1 MDDIELDN
9 LDDKPEEEP
18 EEQQEQETHIDN
30 DWRDQSIVIIDTS
43 NPDAEIPNPKKDAAV
58 IRRAYTEDKKS
69 LLREMDVNIN
79 KGDGP
84 SAKAMFEKLKVT
96 VNRKGKVNGAEFGG
110 VRIIVQKGK
119 RLVYTEDVKKASKVN
134 EFKTLV
140 DRAKL
145 EHEKTAVAVVEEV
158 IPDVSVSEDLAN
170 SVLRNSIENLE
181 SFIDEKVAEIESNGV
196 TLDREK
202 IREFRGIT
210 KTADH
215 NLDNGGLKV
224 QEEYFR
230 NLARDEPNELKSRLY
245 EEMADVCVLKADEIR
260 LRRNQRP
267 ESEIVQSIVEEETQN
282 NDLTRFERFKRWAK
296 KNLAG
301 VSVVAISVA
310 GIITTIVMG
319 ARNAVKRGARATS
332 KFAKTLAKVAE
343 KAVPLIGALLNLAAK
358 VLTLGAKAVGFLSN
372 HLWILAV
379 AITYALYERRKK
391 TTK

>member
-1 MDDIELDN
+1 MADIELDN
-9 LDDKPEEEP
+9 FDDRPEEEEP
-18 EEQQEQETHIDN
+18 EQQEEETNVGN
-30 DWRDQSIVIIDTS
+30 DWRGQSIVIIDTS

-58 IRRAYTEDKKS
+58 IRRAYTEDKKG
-69 LLREMDVNIN
+69 LLREIDVNIN

-84 SAKAMFEKLKVT
+84 SAKTIFEKLKVT
-96 VNRKGKVNGAEFGG
+96 VNRKVRVNGAEFDG
-110 VRIIVQKGK
+110 VRIIVQKCK

-145 EHEKTAVAVVEEV
+145 EHEKTAVAVV
-158 IPDVSVSEDLAN
+158 SVSEDLAN

-181 SFIDEKVAEIESNGV
+181 SFMDEKVAKIESNGV

-224 QEEYFR
+224 QEGYFR
-230 NLARDEPNELKSRLY
+230 NLARHEPNELKSRLY
-245 EEMADVCVLKADEIR
+245 EEMADVWVLKADEIR

-267 ESEIVQSIVEEETQN
+267 ESEIVQNMVGEDTQN

-296 KNLAG
+296 K
-301 VSVVAISVA
+301 
-310 GIITTIVMG
+310 T
-319 ARNAVKRGARATS
+319 
-332 KFAKTLAKVAE
+332 
-343 KAVPLIGALLNLAAK
+343 
-358 VLTLGAKAVGFLSN
+358 
-372 HLWILAV
+372 
-379 AITYALYERRKK
+379 
-391 TTK
+391 